1 MSVPKL
7 SKNRLFFMI
16 YRINNEL
23 SLMSKVFKLG
33 ITKDNNKQIEEVSSI
48 EVLAN
53 KGVVGDRH
61 FDEYNDPYNQL
72 TLIEAE
78 NIDYYNT
85 KYGLDIPYKD
95 FRRNVVTKGI
105 QLNDLIGKK
114 IKIGNVEVEGVD
126 LCRPCRHLTEV
137 LNQDNILKEFLR
149 RGGLRCQIL
158 TSSQIN
164 INDDIKVLD

>member
-1 MSVPKL
+1 MG
-7 SKNRLFFMI
+7 
-16 YRINNEL
+16 
-23 SLMSKVFKLG
+23 KVFKLG
-33 ITKDNNKQIEEVSSI
+33 ITKNNNKQIEEVNYI

-53 KGVVGDRH
+53 KGVIGDRH

-114 IKIGNVEVEGVD
+114 IKIGNVEVEGID

-137 LNQDNILKEFLR
+137 LNQSNILKEFLR

-158 TSSQIN
+158 NSSKIN
-164 INDDIKVLD
+164 IDDEIKVIS